1 MAESG
6 PTGFDLLWYL
16 NKLSKKEFQSLKNH
30 FGQECLEMELPRT
43 SEPDLR
49 KSKQDLVKLWTTS
62 YEAQHIWN
70 MMFSIFRKIRRED
83 LCEKIKARRERN
95 EETHKVLIK
104 RKFLLQ
110 WENCFFENV
119 HDEFYKQMI
128 VEILRILDA
137 TYDPRRAASSKDQNV
152 FLRGGKS
159 AGKTMAIKVA
169 VLEWANDKIWKDVIS
184 YIVYLTSHEINQMA
198 NSSLVELMS
207 RDWPNGQAPI
217 ADILSDSQKL
227 LFILEDLDNIE
238 VNLNIDESA
247 LCSDSRQQVSVSV
260 LLASLLKRKMAPGS
274 SFLISSRTDCDAA
287 MKALVK
293 EMDYSITL
301 EFSNEK
307 RQKYFTLFFKDSQ
320 RAMIALKL
328 VRENEMFLHLCQE
341 AVSCWITCIALNRQ
355 MDNGDDMK
363 LSCQRL
369 TDIYVHFL
377 ANTLTS
383 EAGVTANHYHL
394 ILLECLCSLAL
405 EGLFHD
411 TQHFSDGDLRSV
423 GFTEAD
429 VSVLQALKILLPSS
443 SYQDHYMFIH
453 LKIQEFCAAMAYMM
467 VLTECRIPSAS
478 KRYKDRRQRYS
489 EFSPIITSIFG
500 LLNEKRRKILENSL
514 GCHLLTGDLRQ
525 YFLQKIKYL
534 GNNPKAMEHHIPLFY
549 CLFEN
554 QEEEFVKEIMDCFLE
569 ATIYIK
575 KNEDLM
581 VSSYCLERCHPLQ
594 KLKLCI
600 QCIFE
605 NKDRKMTLNSSKMRS
620 LVYWRDF
627 CSLLYTKE
635 NLREL
640 EICNSDLDDTSERV
654 LCKALIHPS
663 CQLQTL
669 KLTYLSVGTK
679 FEDVFKAIVYNQN
692 LMVLSL
698 NCMPISL
705 KMFSLLHEVLDNP
718 MCSIQHLSLMKCDL
732 RASACKE
739 IASLLISSKRLK
751 KLTLS
756 NNPLKNA
763 GVKILCNALLHPDC
777 TLESLV
783 LLFCCLTKTCCS
795 FIGRALMLSK
805 TLKHL
810 DLSMNNLKNHGVLV
824 LTLPLMF
831 PTCKLQELEL
841 SGCFFTSDVCR
852 DIASAITNNPNLRS
866 LELGSNNIGDAGM
879 ELLCNALKH
888 PNCNLENI
896 GLEECMLTSACCE
909 SLASVLI
916 SSKTLKKLNLFG
928 NELGDEGIVQ
938 ILEGLGH
945 PDCILQT
952 VGLQINDTDAE
963 TRKLLMTV
971 KEKNTKLVFV
981 YQSWAK
987 KEGREVAHKVHRI
1000 PDAIMR
1006 DTPTANRENSSG
1018 GHCHPHSTI

>member
-1 MAESG
+1 M
-6 PTGFDLLWYL
+6 
-16 NKLSKKEFQSLKNH
+16 KK
-30 FGQECLEMELPRT
+30 
-43 SEPDLR
+43 
-49 KSKQDLVKLWTTS
+49 
-62 YEAQHIWN
+62 
-70 MMFSIFRKIRRED
+70 
-83 LCEKIKARRERN
+83 
-95 EETHKVLIK
+95 HKVLIK

-110 WENCFFENV
+110 WEKCFFENV
-119 HDEFYKQMI
+119 HDEFYKKMI

-152 FLRGGKS
+152 FLREGKS

-184 YIVYLTSHEINQMA
+184 YIVYLTSYEINQMA

-307 RQKYFTLFFKDSQ
+307 RQKYFTLFFRDSQ

-355 MDNGDDMK
+355 MDNGDDMT

-478 KRYKDRRQRYS
+478 KRYKDRRQRYN

-525 YFLQKIKYL
+525 YFLQKMKYL

-569 ATIYIK
+569 ATIYIQ

-581 VSSYCLERCHPLQ
+581 VSSYCLKRYHPLQ

-605 NKDRKMTLNSSKMRS
+605 NKDRNMTLNSSKMRS
-620 LVYWRDF
+620 LVYWKDF

-635 NLREL
+635 NLWEL

-692 LMVLSL
+692 LMLLSL

-705 KMFSLLHEVLDNP
+705 KMFPLLHEVLDNL
-718 MCSIQHLSLMKCDL
+718 MCSTQHLRGVIALLNARCSGEWGPNTPNLMAL
-732 RASACKE
+732 ERE
-739 IASLLISSKRLK
+739 LNTVPK
-751 KLTLS
+751 KFQTHLGHS
-756 NNPLKNA
+756 NCLD
-763 GVKILCNALLHPDC
+763 KILNELFNEDLFFMDVMKEVQEHLPLHDIKIFERSRC
-777 TLESLV
+777 GSSSYL
-783 LLFCCLTKTCCS
+783 S
-795 FIGRALMLSK
+795 FIFCR
-805 TLKHL
+805 
-810 DLSMNNLKNHGVLV
+810 
-824 LTLPLMF
+824 
-831 PTCKLQELEL
+831 L

-928 NELGDEGIVQ
+928 NELGDEGIMQ

-952 VGLQINDTDAE
+952 VGLQINDIDAE

-987 KEGREVAHKVHRI
+987 KEGREVSEKLGDLSLSQSVPMI
-1000 PDAIMR
+1000 PNLTWHLITFHMPR
-1006 DTPTANRENSSG
+1006 KFRLMKSTTVSEQ
-1018 GHCHPHSTI
+1018 HPQSCST